1 MKIDEV
7 PQDRG
12 MINDHRREVCY
23 AVDDNGNYV
32 LAGSA
37 GWEPKNIAN
46 SQAWALIEAAAAAAL
61 EKVRDGKAS
70 PLAYHMAKHQMGVGL
85 LAKYAGFSRL
95 KVWMHLKSGPFGR
108 LGPATLQRY
117 ADVFGIGVQALKT
130 VPCAHVAGG
139 GDHQPENNQG
149 GRPF

>member
-23 AVDDNGNYV
+23 AVDENGRYV

-46 SQAWALIEAAAAAAL
+46 RQAWVLIDEAAAATL
-61 EKVRDGKAS
+61 ERVRAGKAS
-70 PLAYHMAKHQMGVGL
+70 PLAYHMARHQMNAGL
-85 LAKYAGFSRL
+85 MAKYAGLSRL
-95 KVWMHLKSGPFGR
+95 RVWLHLKPGPFKR
-108 LGPATLQRY
+108 LVPGMLKRY
-117 ADVFGIGVQALKT
+117 ADVFGMSIRELKA
-130 VPCAHVAGG
+130 VPAVHTPTGG
-139 GDHQPENNQG
+139 N
-149 GRPF
+149 F

>member
-23 AVDDNGNYV
+23 AVDESGNYV

-46 SQAWALIEAAAAAAL
+46 RQAWELIDEAAAAAL
-61 EKVRDGKAS
+61 EKVHRGQAS
-70 PLAYHMAKHQMGVGL
+70 PLAYHMANHQMSVGL
-85 LAKYAGFSRL
+85 LAKYAGLSRL
-95 KVWMHLKSGPFGR
+95 KVWLHAKPGPFGR
-108 LGPATLQRY
+108 LDAGTLKRY
-117 ADVFGIGVQALKT
+117 ADVFGIDVQEMKK
-130 VPCAHVAGG
+130 VPAVHASGS
-139 GDHQPENNQG
+139 GDRQHADNHG
-149 GRPF
+149 GRRI